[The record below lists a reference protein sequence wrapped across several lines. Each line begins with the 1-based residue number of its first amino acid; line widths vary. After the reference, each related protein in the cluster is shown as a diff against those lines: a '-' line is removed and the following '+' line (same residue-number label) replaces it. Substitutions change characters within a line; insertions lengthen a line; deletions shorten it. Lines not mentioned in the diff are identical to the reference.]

1 MIRCEEQG
9 KVQLLLDEEL
19 SPAEAR
25 AYRTHLEGCEACAA
39 EARAY
44 SFLFGT
50 LSALRIQDP
59 GPVFTER
66 ILDRVLPSRLRRR
79 LVAAVGWSY
88 TLVSAVSTYL
98 FVSWI
103 ARAETHVWLAG
114 RIAQAYLSMLQAG
127 LFVLHSLVFSWLRL
141 LDGWEVAGAIAA
153 RLAPLAR
160 ALAIPLSQPAVAA
173 TLASAALVCAA
184 VIWWMGPRR
193 GASSRGGRHVAVL
206 GF

>member
-1 MIRCEEQG
+1 MTRCPERE
-9 KVQLLLDEEL
+9 KVQLLLDGDL
-19 SPAEAR
+19 SAAEAHAFR
-25 AYRTHLEGCEACAA
+25 VHLEGCDACGA

-50 LSALRIQDP
+50 LGALRVQDP

-79 LVAAVGWSY
+79 IVTAVGWAY
-88 TLVSAVSTYL
+88 TAVSAISTYL

-114 RIAQAYLSMLQAG
+114 RLGQAYLSVVQAG
-127 LFVLHSLVFSWLRL
+127 LFVVHSLMFSWLRL
-141 LDGWEVAGAIAA
+141 LDGWEVAGAMME
-153 RLAPLAR
+153 RLAPLVR
-160 ALAIPLSQPAVAA
+160 ALALPLSQPAIASVLVSA
-173 TLASAALVCAA
+173 TLACAA
-184 VIWWMGPRR
+184 VFWWMGPRR
-193 GASSRGGRHVAVL
+193 GAPGEVRHVALL